1 MNKIFIKEINLI
13 SFGKFQNK
21 TITFNKGFNLI
32 YGNNESGKS
41 TISDFIEGMFYG
53 FDTGNNKKNFSYK
66 KEKYKPIGSY
76 KYAGNMILFSDGKKY
91 RIERDFEDGSYSI
104 FDLLLNKEIP
114 SKKSNLNY
122 PGEYFLDLN
131 YSLYKNIVS
140 NYQMQGFDKDSNKN
154 LINFLKDPSSDLVF
168 SQLKSIENIEN
179 RLSKIGS
186 IRAYTKPFAKNKK
199 ELDEKLNE
207 LERIKNIRNTYDHD
221 IKRLQNQ
228 REEIKNIEKN
238 LYKLKTDRD
247 NYRNY
252 KANSN
257 FIEYKSRK
265 DFLKL
270 LDSKLEKYKNF
281 DKIDKLYFQRVDKLL
296 EDKSKIYKNSKE
308 KFNYFLFL
316 IPISLLLISIFSKKY
331 WILILLIPIFLS
343 FYIYNRTKYVNK
355 KEKISDLNI
364 KINNEFSKIFIHS
377 KSEYENAKN
386 DYKEYEKLII
396 EREKNLE
403 ILKILEKQE
412 ISENISEFDIEDI
425 NISKIE
431 SDIRKYEASY
441 HNLLENNL
449 KLEKKLAKVE
459 DEISKE
465 IDLVDDINKLKDNQ
479 KQLEIDIMACK
490 KAIEIIESNKN
501 KLDNNR
507 KKIST
512 YLSEIIKQI
521 SKGKYKT
528 IDLDQELNPII
539 YKENNEIISMDKL
552 SVGFFDQVNFSLRF
566 SISKDLLNNSFLIFD
581 DAFINYDNSRLRMAL
596 LYLLDLSNEFQMI
609 YFTCHNR
616 EEKIL
621 KAEGIEIKVKDIDE
635 I

>member
-21 TITFNKGFNLI
+21 TITFDKGFNLI

-76 KYAGNMILFSDGKKY
+76 EYAGNMILFFDGKKY

-104 FDLLLNKEIP
+104 FDMLLNKEIP

-179 RLSKIGS
+179 ILSKIGS

-228 REEIKNIEKN
+228 REEIKKIERN

-265 DFLKL
+265 DSLKL

-281 DKIDKLYFQRVDKLL
+281 DKIDKLYFERVDKLL

-316 IPISLLLISIFSKKY
+316 IPISLLLISIFGKKY

-412 ISENISEFDIEDI
+412 ISENISEFDIEDF

-441 HNLLENNL
+441 HNLIENNL

-465 IDLVDDINKLKDNQ
+465 IDLVDDINKLKYNQ
-479 KQLEIDIMACK
+479 KQLEIEIMACK

-521 SKGKYKT
+521 SKGKYKK

-609 YFTCHNR
+609 YFTCHDR

>member
-21 TITFNKGFNLI
+21 TITFDKGFNLI

-186 IRAYTKPFAKNKK
+186 IRAYTKPYAKNKK

-228 REEIKNIEKN
+228 REEIKKIEKN

-265 DFLKL
+265 DSLKL

-281 DKIDKLYFQRVDKLL
+281 DKIDKLYFERVDKLL

-431 SDIRKYEASY
+431 SDLRKYEASY

-521 SKGKYKT
+521 SKGKYKN

-609 YFTCHNR
+609 YFTCHDR

>member
-21 TITFNKGFNLI
+21 TITFDKGFNLI

-76 KYAGNMILFSDGKKY
+76 KYAGNMILFFDEKKY

-207 LERIKNIRNTYDHD
+207 LERIKNIRNTYDYD

-228 REEIKNIEKN
+228 REEIKKIEKN

-265 DFLKL
+265 DSLKL

-281 DKIDKLYFQRVDKLL
+281 DKIDKLYFERLDKLL
-296 EDKSKIYKNSKE
+296 YDKSKIYKNSNE
-308 KFNYFLFL
+308 KFNYFLIL
-316 IPISLLLISIFSKKY
+316 IPIFLLLISIFSKKY

-343 FYIYNRTKYVNK
+343 FYIYNRTKYINK
-355 KEKISDLNI
+355 KEEISDLNI
-364 KINNEFSKIFIHS
+364 KINNEFSKIFIQS

-386 DYKEYEKLII
+386 DYKEYEKIII
-396 EREKNLE
+396 EKEKNLE

-412 ISENISEFDIEDI
+412 ISENISEFDIEDL

-441 HNLLENNL
+441 HNLIENNL

-479 KQLEIDIMACK
+479 KQLEIEIMACK

-521 SKGKYKT
+521 SKGKYKK
-528 IDLDQELNPII
+528 IDLDQELNPVI

>member
-21 TITFNKGFNLI
+21 TITFDKGFNLI

-76 KYAGNMILFSDGKKY
+76 KYAGNMILFFDGKKY

-122 PGEYFLDLN
+122 PGEYLLDLN

-228 REEIKNIEKN
+228 REEIKKIEKN

-265 DFLKL
+265 DSLKL

-281 DKIDKLYFQRVDKLL
+281 DKIDKLYFERLDKLL
-296 EDKSKIYKNSKE
+296 YDKSKIYKNSNE

-316 IPISLLLISIFSKKY
+316 IPIFLLLISIFSKKY

-377 KSEYENAKN
+377 KSEYENAKS
-386 DYKEYEKLII
+386 DYKEYEKII
-396 EREKNLE
+396 IDKEKNLE

-412 ISENISEFDIEDI
+412 ISENISEFDIEDL

-441 HNLLENNL
+441 HNLIENNL

-479 KQLEIDIMACK
+479 KQLEIEIMACK

-521 SKGKYKT
+521 SKGKYKK

-609 YFTCHNR
+609 YFTCHDR

>member
-1 MNKIFIKEINLI
+1 MNKIFINEINLI

-21 TITFNKGFNLI
+21 TITFDKGFNLI

-53 FDTGNNKKNFSYK
+53 FDAGNNKKNFSYK

-76 KYAGNMILFSDGKKY
+76 KYSGNMILFFDGKKY

-179 RLSKIGS
+179 RLSRIGS

-228 REEIKNIEKN
+228 REEIKKIEKN

>member
-21 TITFNKGFNLI
+21 TITFDKGFNLI

-53 FDTGNNKKNFSYK
+53 FDAGNNKKNFSYK

-76 KYAGNMILFSDGKKY
+76 KYAGNMILFFDGKKY
-91 RIERDFEDGSYSI
+91 RIERNFEDGSYSI

-140 NYQMQGFDKDSNKN
+140 NYQMQEFDKDSNKN

-207 LERIKNIRNTYDHD
+207 LERIKNISNTYDHD
-221 IKRLQNQ
+221 IKKLQNQ
-228 REEIKNIEKN
+228 REEIKKIDKN

-270 LDSKLEKYKNF
+270 LDSKLEIYKNF
-281 DKIDKLYFQRVDKLL
+281 DKIDKLYFERVDKLL

-364 KINNEFSKIFIHS
+364 KINNEFSKIFVNS
-377 KSEYENAKN
+377 KSEYENAKS
-386 DYKEYEKLII
+386 DYKEYEKIII
-396 EREKNLE
+396 EKEKNLE

-412 ISENISEFDIEDI
+412 ISENISEFDIEDL

-441 HNLLENNL
+441 HNLIEDNL

-465 IDLVDDINKLKDNQ
+465 IDLVDDINKLKYNQ
-479 KQLEIDIMACK
+479 KQLEIEIMACK

-521 SKGKYKT
+521 SKGKYKK

-581 DAFINYDNSRLRMAL
+581 DAFINYDNNRLRMAL

-609 YFTCHNR
+609 YFTCHDR

>member
-21 TITFNKGFNLI
+21 TITFDKGFNLI

-76 KYAGNMILFSDGKKY
+76 KYAGNMILFFDEKKY

-207 LERIKNIRNTYDHD
+207 LERIKNIRNTYDYD

-228 REEIKNIEKN
+228 REEIKKIEKN

-265 DFLKL
+265 DSLKL

-281 DKIDKLYFQRVDKLL
+281 DKIDKLYFERVDKLL

-308 KFNYFLFL
+308 KFNYILFL

-377 KSEYENAKN
+377 KSEYGNAKN
-386 DYKEYEKLII
+386 DYKEFEKLII

-412 ISENISEFDIEDI
+412 ISENISEFDIEDF

-441 HNLLENNL
+441 HNLIENNL
-449 KLEKKLAKVE
+449 KLEKKLARVE

-479 KQLEIDIMACK
+479 KQLEIEIMACK

-521 SKGKYKT
+521 SKGKYKN
-528 IDLDQELNPII
+528 IDLDQELNPVI

-609 YFTCHNR
+609 YFTCHDR

>member
-21 TITFNKGFNLI
+21 TITFDKGFNLI

-76 KYAGNMILFSDGKKY
+76 KYAGNMILFFDEKKY

-207 LERIKNIRNTYDHD
+207 LERIKNIRNTYDYD

-228 REEIKNIEKN
+228 REEIKKIEKN

-265 DFLKL
+265 DSLKL
-270 LDSKLEKYKNF
+270 LDSKLEKYNNF
-281 DKIDKLYFQRVDKLL
+281 DKIDKLYFERLDKLL
-296 EDKSKIYKNSKE
+296 YDKSKIYKNSNE
-308 KFNYFLFL
+308 KFNYFLIL
-316 IPISLLLISIFSKKY
+316 IPIFLLLISIFSKKY

-343 FYIYNRTKYVNK
+343 FYIYNRTKYINK
-355 KEKISDLNI
+355 KEEISDLNI
-364 KINNEFSKIFIHS
+364 KINNEFSKIFIQS

-386 DYKEYEKLII
+386 DYKEYEKIII
-396 EREKNLE
+396 EKEKNLE

-412 ISENISEFDIEDI
+412 ISENISEFDIEDL

-441 HNLLENNL
+441 HNLIENNL

-479 KQLEIDIMACK
+479 KQLEIEIMACK

-521 SKGKYKT
+521 SKGKYKK
-528 IDLDQELNPII
+528 IDLDQELNPVI

-609 YFTCHNR
+609 YFTCHDR

>member
-21 TITFNKGFNLI
+21 TITFDKGFNLI

-41 TISDFIEGMFYG
+41 TVSDFIEGIFYG
-53 FDTGNNKKNFSYK
+53 FDEGNNKKSFSYK

-76 KYAGNMILFSDGKKY
+76 KYAGNMILFFDGKKY
-91 RIERDFEDGSYSI
+91 RIDRNFDDGSYNI
-104 FDLLLNKEIP
+104 YDLSLNKEIP
-114 SKKSNLNY
+114 GKKSNLNY

-168 SQLKSIENIEN
+168 SQLKAIENIEN
-179 RLSKIGS
+179 RLNKIGS
-186 IRAYTKPFAKNKK
+186 FRAYTKPYAKNKK
-199 ELDEKLNE
+199 KLDEKLEE
-207 LERIKNIRNTYDHD
+207 LDRIKNIRNTYEDD

-228 REEIKNIEKN
+228 REEIKNLEKN
-238 LYKLKTDRD
+238 LSKLKVDRD

-265 DFLKL
+265 DSLKL
-270 LDSKLEKYKNF
+270 LDSKLERYKNF
-281 DKIDKLYFQRVDKLL
+281 DKIDKLYFERVDKLL
-296 EDKSKIYKNSKE
+296 EDQGKIYKNSEE
-308 KFNYFLFL
+308 KINYILFL
-316 IPISLLLISIFSKKY
+316 IPLLLVLISILSRKY
-331 WILILLIPIFLS
+331 LILIFLIPLFLS
-343 FYIYNRTKYVNK
+343 YYIYNRTKYINK
-355 KEKISDLNI
+355 KEEISDLNN

-377 KSEYENAKN
+377 KSEYENSKN

-412 ISENISEFDIEDI
+412 ISENISEFEIEDF

-431 SDIRKYEASY
+431 SDIKKYEASY
-441 HNLLENNL
+441 HKLIENNL
-449 KLEKKLAKVE
+449 KLERKLAKIE

-465 IDLVDDINKLKDNQ
+465 IDLVDDINKLRNNQ
-479 KQLEIDIMACK
+479 KQLEIEIMACK
-490 KAIEIIESNKN
+490 KAIELIESNKN
-501 KLDNNR
+501 KLDKNR

-521 SKGKYKT
+521 SKGKYKN
-528 IDLDQELNPII
+528 IDLDEELNPII
-539 YKENNEIISMDKL
+539 YKENNETISMDKL

-566 SISKDLLNNSFLIFD
+566 SISKDLLNDSFLIFD
-581 DAFINYDNSRLRMAL
+581 DAFINYDNNRLRMAL

-609 YFTCHNR
+609 YFTCHDR
-616 EEKIL
+616 EEKL
-621 KAEGIEIKVKDIDE
+621 LNAEGIAIQVKDIAE

>member
-1 MNKIFIKEINLI
+1 MNKIFINEINLI

-21 TITFNKGFNLI
+21 TITFDKGFNLI

-53 FDTGNNKKNFSYK
+53 FDAGNNKKNFSYK

-76 KYAGNMILFSDGKKY
+76 KYSGNMILFFDGKKY

-179 RLSKIGS
+179 RLSRIGS

-228 REEIKNIEKN
+228 REEIKKIEKN

-431 SDIRKYEASY
+431 SDIRKYEDSY